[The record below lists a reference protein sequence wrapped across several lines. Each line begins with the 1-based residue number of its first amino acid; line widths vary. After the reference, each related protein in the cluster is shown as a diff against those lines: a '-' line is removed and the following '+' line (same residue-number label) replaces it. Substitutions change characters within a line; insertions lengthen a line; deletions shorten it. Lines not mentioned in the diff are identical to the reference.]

1 MSQRKI
7 SQAPPVGFQMQL
19 KLGSLREI
27 GEQFRLLGHFI
38 SLVYSR
44 FREERC
50 FQLCGSLTFT
60 TLLALVPLITIAL
73 TVMTAFPVFSD
84 ITANLRQFALANF
97 VPRASSQEVTA
108 YVQQFSENAARLTA
122 AGVTL
127 LGVAAIM
134 LMLTIDRAF
143 NTLWRV
149 KRPRPLVQRVL
160 IYWSLLTVGPL
171 LIGASLTLWSWLLTS
186 AAGGRYMS
194 EITVVSLK
202 LLPLILTSVAFAL
215 LYRLVPNRQVS
226 VLDAVMGGVLA
237 AIAFEGMKLGFGEFV
252 QRFSN
257 YKLVY
262 GAFASV
268 PIFLVWIY
276 ASWVVV
282 VFAAV
287 ITAVLPYWRTGGVKS
302 PGGAGTTFVDALEI
316 LMMLARAHRDG
327 EVKNLEQLRTVV
339 KLPWEEMEAILDHL
353 VGAGW
358 VAKLQGNGWVLARD
372 ASRIKVIDVYRDF
385 VLDESHANQAT
396 DELAIQSLISRL
408 ARSADDVA
416 DMTIA
421 ELFFGR
427 DSRGTARAA

>member
-1 MSQRKI
+1 MR
-7 SQAPPVGFQMQL
+7 L
-19 KLGSLREI
+19 KLTSLRDI
-27 GEQFRLLGHFI
+27 GEQFRLLGNFI

-60 TLLALVPLITIAL
+60 TLLALVPLVTIAL

-84 ITANLRQFALANF
+84 IMTSLREFALANF
-97 VPRASSQEVTA
+97 VPRQSSQEVTA
-108 YVQQFSENAARLTA
+108 YVEQFSYNAARLTA

-186 AAGGRYMS
+186 AAGGRYLS
-194 EITVVSLK
+194 EFTIVALK
-202 LLPLILTSVAFAL
+202 LVPLVLTSAAFAL

-226 VLDAVMGGVLA
+226 VMDAVLGGIIA
-237 AIAFEGMKLGFGEFV
+237 AIAFEGMKLGFGQFV
-252 QRFSN
+252 QDFSN

-276 ASWVVV
+276 SSWVVV

-302 PGGAGTTFVDALEI
+302 PGGAGSTFVDAMEI
-316 LMMLARAHRDG
+316 LMMLARAHREGD
-327 EVKNLEQLRTVV
+327 VKNLEQLRAVV
-339 KLPWEEMEAILDHL
+339 KLPWEEMEAILDRL
-353 VGAGW
+353 VDAGW

-372 ASRIKVIDVYRDF
+372 ATRIDVIDVYRHF
-385 VLDESHANQAT
+385 VLDEARANDAT
-396 DELAIQSLISRL
+396 DEQAIHMLVNRL

-416 DMTIA
+416 DMTLA

-427 DSRGTARAA
+427 EGRGAARAA

>member
-1 MSQRKI
+1 
-7 SQAPPVGFQMQL
+7 V
-19 KLGSLREI
+19 
-27 GEQFRLLGHFI
+27 
-38 SLVYSR
+38 
-44 FREERC
+44 
-50 FQLCGSLTFT
+50 
-60 TLLALVPLITIAL
+60 
-73 TVMTAFPVFSD
+73 
-84 ITANLRQFALANF
+84 
-97 VPRASSQEVTA
+97 
-108 YVQQFSENAARLTA
+108 
-122 AGVTL
+122 
-127 LGVAAIM
+127 
-134 LMLTIDRAF
+134 
-143 NTLWRV
+143 
-149 KRPRPLVQRVL
+149 
-160 IYWSLLTVGPL
+160 
-171 LIGASLTLWSWLLTS
+171 
-186 AAGGRYMS
+186 
-194 EITVVSLK
+194 
-202 LLPLILTSVAFAL
+202 
-215 LYRLVPNRQVS
+215 
-226 VLDAVMGGVLA
+226 
-237 AIAFEGMKLGFGEFV
+237 
-252 QRFSN
+252 
-257 YKLVY
+257 
-262 GAFASV
+262 
-268 PIFLVWIY
+268 VWIY

-385 VLDESHANQAT
+385 VLDESHANEAT

-416 DMTIA
+416 DITIA

>member
-1 MSQRKI
+1 VNLTLRSI
-7 SQAPPVGFQMQL
+7 
-19 KLGSLREI
+19 REI
-27 GEQFRLLGHFI
+27 GQQFRLLGNFF

-60 TLLALVPLITIAL
+60 TLLALIPLITIAL

-84 ITANLRQFALANF
+84 ITANLRQFALSNF
-97 VPRASSQEVTA
+97 VPRASSREVTA

-149 KRPRPLVQRVL
+149 KRPRPIVQRVL

-171 LIGASLTLWSWLLTS
+171 LIGGSLTLWSWLLTS

-202 LLPLILTSVAFAL
+202 LVPLVLTSAAFAL

-226 VLDAVMGGVLA
+226 VLDAVLGGILA
-237 AIAFEGMKLGFGEFV
+237 AMAFEGMKLGFGEFV

-287 ITAVLPYWRTGGVKS
+287 ITAVLPYWRTGGVKN
-302 PGGAGTTFVDALEI
+302 PGGAGSEFVDALEI
-316 LMMLARAHRDG
+316 LMMLARAHREG
-327 EVKNLEQLRTVV
+327 EVKNLEQMRMVV
-339 KLPWEEMEAILDHL
+339 KLPWEEMEAILERL

-372 ASRIKVIDVYRDF
+372 PGRIRVIDIYRHF
-385 VLDESHANQAT
+385 VLDEYQANEST
-396 DELAIQSLISRL
+396 DEHSIHTLVSRL

-427 DSRGTARAA
+427 EGRGGAARAA

>member
-1 MSQRKI
+1 MKFRFI
-7 SQAPPVGFQMQL
+7 
-19 KLGSLREI
+19 SLRQI
-27 GEQFRLLGHFI
+27 GEQFRLLGNFL
-38 SLVYSR
+38 SLVYRR

-60 TLLALVPLITIAL
+60 TLLALVPLVTIAL
-73 TVMTAFPVFSD
+73 TVMTAFPVF
-84 ITANLRQFALANF
+84 ANF
-97 VPRASSQEVTA
+97 TATLRDFVLSNLVPEAESRAATT
-108 YVQQFSENAARLTA
+108 YVQQFSDNAGRLTA
-122 AGVTL
+122 AGMTL

-143 NTLWRV
+143 NTIWRV

-171 LIGASLTLWSWLLTS
+171 LIGASLTAWSWLLTASMS
-186 AAGGRYMS
+186 AARDIP
-194 EITVVSLK
+194 ELTVALLK
-202 LLPLILTSVAFAL
+202 IVPLILTSAAFGL

-226 VLDAVMGGVLA
+226 VLDATVGGVIA
-237 AIAFEGMKLGFGEFV
+237 AMAFEGMKLGFGEFV
-252 QRFSN
+252 TQFSN

-262 GAFASV
+262 GAFASL

-276 ASWVVV
+276 SSWVVV

-302 PGGAGTTFVDALEI
+302 EGAAGSVFVDALEI
-316 LMMLARAHRDG
+316 MMMLARAHREGD
-327 EVKNLEQLRTVV
+327 VKNLAQLRAVV
-339 KLPWEEMEAILDHL
+339 KRSWEEMEAILDTL
-353 VGAGW
+353 VTSGW

-372 ASRIKVIDVYRDF
+372 PSRIRVIDIFRCF
-385 VLDESHANQAT
+385 VLDAEGANEATEEQAIRP
-396 DELAIQSLISRL
+396 LVSRL
-408 ARSADDVA
+408 GRSAEDVA

-427 DSRGTARAA
+427 EGRGAARAA